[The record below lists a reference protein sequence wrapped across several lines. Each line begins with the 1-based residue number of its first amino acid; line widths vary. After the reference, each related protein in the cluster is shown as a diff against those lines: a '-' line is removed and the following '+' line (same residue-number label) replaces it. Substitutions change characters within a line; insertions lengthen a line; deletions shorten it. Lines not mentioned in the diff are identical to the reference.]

1 MNPLREPEAGRNPG
15 QAACCQLLQL
25 IASLPVLALLLE
37 AQPQPASSR
46 PPRGARGR
54 AGPAQ
59 PGGGHWER
67 IPFAGPSVRLSV
79 RPSERR
85 LGGSDRLTPAR
96 PAQPRRGGRASAGLP
111 GGGAASGEPPPGPTR
126 PGPLLLL
133 SRQQLG
139 GPEPQRAAALS
150 SSSVLPPRGG
160 PRPGRGAAARPR
172 GSGSVPSP
180 RRHDG
185 GPPRRGAGSKF
196 LVL

>member
-67 IPFAGPSVRLSV
+67 IPFAGPSVRPSICPSV
-79 RPSERR
+79 RAEAGRLRPPDASQAGSAPARRQGERGAARRRRSER
-85 LGGSDRLTPAR
+85 GAPAR
-96 PAQPRRGGRASAGLP
+96 PDPARPPSSPQPPTTWRPRASAGGCALLVLRPSSPRGSP
-111 GGGAASGEPPPGPTR
+111 GRARGRGEAPGKR
-126 PGPLLLL
+126 
-133 SRQQLG
+133 LG
-139 GPEPQRAAALS
+139 ALS
-150 SSSVLPPRGG
+150 SP
-160 PRPGRGAAARPR
+160 A
-172 GSGSVPSP
+172 
-180 RRHDG
+180 
-185 GPPRRGAGSKF
+185 
-196 LVL
+196 